1 MPCVCTLI
9 QQLSSVEK
17 KTFLF
22 SKRLQFWRRE
32 GSHVCLCTEML
43 CEHEAERCTISI
55 CGHLASF
62 ACRQPKWGLLCS
74 KLWLWRYHSG
84 DESSHP
90 GEAGMSLET
99 GGRVPMSWPWPQGQQ
114 GWSWAPQSPM
124 PEGWCDVPQLLQPP
138 WAPCCLLSR
147 GPSWQWQE
155 SLLSLPFL
163 SGLSPAVNVQPKCES
178 TLWFILPATYPFTV
192 IKQLFCKTWTSL
204 KTTWFIWVWEYRC
217 GPVQTAMPGSQWQ
230 NIKIAYAV
238 SMAFSYLYSEYHH
251 FGRHRKL
258 FLFAFYFACR
268 KFTVQMTSLCF
279 IRLIR
284 WQIAWATEKRPQ
296 TTENCNGR
304 KN

>member
-1 MPCVCTLI
+1 MRPATLPPWGSWEVITGRWQVTHVLNMPMRPCPATTTSQV
-9 QQLSSVEK
+9 S
-17 KTFLF
+17 
-22 SKRLQFWRRE
+22 
-32 GSHVCLCTEML
+32 M
-43 CEHEAERCTISI
+43 
-55 CGHLASF
+55 
-62 ACRQPKWGLLCS
+62 
-74 KLWLWRYHSG
+74 
-84 DESSHP
+84 
-90 GEAGMSLET
+90 
-99 GGRVPMSWPWPQGQQ
+99 
-114 GWSWAPQSPM
+114 WAPQSSRTKLRR
-124 PEGWCDVPQLLQPP
+124 EVPSGPAASTNVPAGISCVAQRFSCQRQET
-138 WAPCCLLSR
+138 LLSSAV
-147 GPSWQWQE
+147 P
-155 SLLSLPFL
+155 
-163 SGLSPAVNVQPKCES
+163 SGLIQTVNVQLERES
-178 TLWFILPATYPFTV
+178 TSWFILPAMYPFTV

-217 GPVQTAMPGSQWQ
+217 SPVQTAMPGSQWQ

-296 TTENCNGR
+296 TTENCSGR

>member
-1 MPCVCTLI
+1 MEPATLGK
-9 QQLSSVEK
+9 L
-17 KTFLF
+17 
-22 SKRLQFWRRE
+22 
-32 GSHVCLCTEML
+32 GSHMGGWQRTHVLNMPMWLCPATTTSRDLM
-43 CEHEAERCTISI
+43 
-55 CGHLASF
+55 
-62 ACRQPKWGLLCS
+62 
-74 KLWLWRYHSG
+74 
-84 DESSHP
+84 
-90 GEAGMSLET
+90 
-99 GGRVPMSWPWPQGQQ
+99 
-114 GWSWAPQSPM
+114 WAPKSSRIEPRC
-124 PEGWCDVPQLLQPP
+124 EVPS
-138 WAPCCLLSR
+138 APAASTKVPAGFSCMARRFSC
-147 GPSWQWQE
+147 QWQE
-155 SLLSLPFL
+155 TLPSLAVLSRLIRT
-163 SGLSPAVNVQPKCES
+163 VNVQLECKS
-178 TLWFILPATYPFTV
+178 TSWFILPAMYPFTV

-217 GPVQTAMPGSQWQ
+217 GPIQTAMPRSQWQ

-279 IRLIR
+279 IRLIG

>member
-1 MPCVCTLI
+1 MKLT
-9 QQLSSVEK
+9 
-17 KTFLF
+17 
-22 SKRLQFWRRE
+22 
-32 GSHVCLCTEML
+32 
-43 CEHEAERCTISI
+43 
-55 CGHLASF
+55 
-62 ACRQPKWGLLCS
+62 ACRSW
-74 KLWLWRYHSG
+74 
-84 DESSHP
+84 D
-90 GEAGMSLET
+90 ATT
-99 GGRVPMSWPWPQGQQ
+99 GGWQSTRVLSMATRTHPARPGSRWTPKSPRTEPWRE
-114 GWSWAPQSPM
+114 APPAPAATTSSM
-124 PEGWCDVPQLLQPP
+124 L
-138 WAPCCLLSR
+138 APCSPCR
-147 GPSWQWQE
+147 WQE
-155 SLLSLPFL
+155 TLLSLAFL
-163 SGLSPAVNVQPKCES
+163 SRLIPAANTQPKCES
-178 TLWFILPATYPFTV
+178 TSWFILPAMYPFTV

-279 IRLIR
+279 IRLIG

>member
-1 MPCVCTLI
+1 MPSQHDKPGLDVGSSKFRDWTATCSALRSCCQHERPCWHLLCARRFSCQRHETFFSSAVPCGLI
-9 QQLSSVEK
+9 Q
-17 KTFLF
+17 T
-22 SKRLQFWRRE
+22 
-32 GSHVCLCTEML
+32 
-43 CEHEAERCTISI
+43 
-55 CGHLASF
+55 
-62 ACRQPKWGLLCS
+62 
-74 KLWLWRYHSG
+74 
-84 DESSHP
+84 
-90 GEAGMSLET
+90 
-99 GGRVPMSWPWPQGQQ
+99 
-114 GWSWAPQSPM
+114 
-124 PEGWCDVPQLLQPP
+124 
-138 WAPCCLLSR
+138 
-147 GPSWQWQE
+147 
-155 SLLSLPFL
+155 
-163 SGLSPAVNVQPKCES
+163 VNVQLERES
-178 TLWFILPATYPFTV
+178 TSWFILPAMYPFTV

-217 GPVQTAMPGSQWQ
+217 GPVQTAMPGSRWQ

-296 TTENCNGR
+296 TTENCSGR